1 MNAFRKLSA
10 PVKCGVGFAIAGF
23 FVAVTLVAFLSTSP
37 PLSRNELLFWESLT
51 FWLCPTIGFAI
62 ALGNVGIENSLVK
75 VLFVAGTN
83 SALYGTIGFMCG
95 LAWKRAKRAL
105 NKHSQRN

>member
-1 MNAFRKLSA
+1 M
-10 PVKCGVGFAIAGF
+10 KCGVGFAITGL
-23 FVAVTLVAFLSTSP
+23 FVALTLAALAWTSP
-37 PLSRNELLFWESLT
+37 PLSRNELLFWEWLA
-51 FWLCPTIGFAI
+51 FCLCPTIGFAI